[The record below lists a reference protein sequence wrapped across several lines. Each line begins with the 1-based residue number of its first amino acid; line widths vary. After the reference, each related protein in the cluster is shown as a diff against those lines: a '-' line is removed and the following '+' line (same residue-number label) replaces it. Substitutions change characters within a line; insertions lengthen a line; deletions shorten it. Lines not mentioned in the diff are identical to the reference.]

1 MRLIRQTLVRH
12 PIALGLGITG
22 TLLLGLFIQTIVL
35 DRFLLIFGPEG
46 SPDNFRVAVNHCLLA
61 GYLVGAY
68 FYLLRGARNTA
79 HELDKVLEPTSAPS
93 NVDRVGRIGAKA
105 LVIWGLIG
113 LLGAVFSP
121 YLAPSAEIAWD
132 PSAWSPEIW
141 WHRVLGLFVSWW
153 WAWFGVAVW
162 TTSTQVS
169 WLADRFGS
177 VDLLD
182 LSPFSPFVK
191 QGLLTALL
199 IVGLVSIMSFRLF
212 EPGQRLT
219 VVISVGLALPLAL
232 LGLLLPVRGS
242 RERIRGAKGMEL
254 AWIGESIREAR
265 TELHN
270 LCSDTS
276 ADTSFDAS
284 FDASSG
290 HMADLTAYQR
300 LIEDVPEWPFRT
312 STLVQVL
319 LYLLIP
325 VASWIGGLLIE
336 NMLGYLFG

>member
-1 MRLIRQTLVRH
+1 MQSIKQLFYRH
-12 PIALGLGITG
+12 PVALGLGITG
-22 TLLLGLFIQTIVL
+22 ALLLGLFIQTIVL
-35 DRFLLIFGPEG
+35 DRFPVIFGPAG
-46 SPDNFRVAVNHCLLA
+46 SPDNFRIAVNHCLLA

-79 HELDKVLEPTSAPS
+79 HELDKVLEPTSYPS
-93 NVDRVGRIGAKA
+93 GVDWAGHVGVKA
-105 LVIWGLIG
+105 LVVWGLIG
-113 LLGAVFSP
+113 LLAAVVSP

-169 WLADRFGS
+169 RLADRFGP

-199 IVGLVSIMSFRLF
+199 IVGLVSIMSLRLL

-219 VVISVGLALPLAL
+219 VVITVGLALPLAL
-232 LGLLLPVRGS
+232 LGLLLPVRGA
-242 RERIRGAKGMEL
+242 RERIREAKGVEL
-254 AWIGESIREAR
+254 AWTRDSIRDSR
-265 TELHN
+265 THLHN
-270 LCSDTS
+270 LFSDTS
-276 ADTSFDAS
+276 SDAS
-284 FDASSG
+284 SDASSG
-290 HMADLTAYQR
+290 QMADLTAYQR

-336 NMLGYLFG
+336 NALGFLFG

>member
-12 PIALGLGITG
+12 PIAVGLGITG

-35 DRFLLIFGPEG
+35 DRFPVIFGPEG
-46 SPDNFRVAVNHCLLA
+46 FPDDFRVAVNHCLLA

-68 FYLLRGARNTA
+68 FYLLRGTRHTL
-79 HELDKVLEPTSAPS
+79 HELDQVVEPADNPS
-93 NVDRVGRIGAKA
+93 GVDWAGQIGVKA
-105 LVIWGLIG
+105 LLIWGLIG
-113 LLGAVFSP
+113 LLAAVVSP
-121 YLAPSAEIAWD
+121 YLAPSAELAWN
-132 PSAWSPEIW
+132 PSAWNPEIW
-141 WHRVLGLFVSWW
+141 WHRVLGLFAGWW

-169 WLADRFGS
+169 RVADRFGP

-199 IVGLVSIMSFRLF
+199 IVGLVTIMSLRLL

-219 VVISVGLALPLAL
+219 VVIMVGLALPLAL
-232 LGLLLPVRGS
+232 LGLLLPVRGA
-242 RERIRGAKGMEL
+242 RERIRGAKGAEL
-254 AWIGESIREAR
+254 GWISDSIRDSR
-265 TELHN
+265 THLHN
-270 LCSDTS
+270 VSS
-276 ADTSFDAS
+276 
-284 FDASSG
+284 DASSG
-290 HMADLTAYQR
+290 ASSGQMADLTAYQR
-300 LIEDVPEWPFRT
+300 LIEEVPEWPFRT